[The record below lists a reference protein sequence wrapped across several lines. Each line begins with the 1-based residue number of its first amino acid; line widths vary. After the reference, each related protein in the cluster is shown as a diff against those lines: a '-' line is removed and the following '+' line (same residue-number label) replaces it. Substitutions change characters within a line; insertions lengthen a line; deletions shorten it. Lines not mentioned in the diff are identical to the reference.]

1 MRFGTRRNRLVA
13 SGATFLLCCA
23 ADGFVLRG
31 VLTSHDIASEQFRRG
46 YFERFGGE
54 VGLALDRAV
63 RPGMIPSFQTSHDG
77 ALEIPPG
84 MIAVLPLAPGT
95 SYESRSSSS
104 CAPYVVLGDEAP
116 VPPVAN
122 GPPLSPGEA
131 RLIGARTLAV
141 SEGRLALV
149 EWDPVRPWR
158 EDSARLC
165 ALRDACVPAGD
176 AAALE
181 LAVTDDRLD
190 VRLGGCSLA
199 ESHVFRGESQPLLA
213 VLGGAAWLTTARRP
227 AWSTDSSVV
236 RPLLAGIAVKVA
248 TTWWGAGI
256 ASAAAVSLALA
267 GAAVWIPVPAILA
280 WPLTVLLRV
289 AAALL
294 RLSVLGLQ
302 RLPRRAR
309 VPVVLGAAALGA
321 GLFASR
327 TNEPHSFPP
336 VVHIHG
342 EPPRADRCAVL
353 GYSAVKGEG
362 LRHERGGIRT
372 FLDEDCGGCRQTTA
386 GLCAGGET
394 LAWARDAFC
403 SSDPAFGAHGLV
415 TFMGGANDDFFT
427 GMVSI
432 ARLFI
437 VSGQGSAP
445 WSENVTAAAA
455 ASRRRLDVQTSAIAS
470 LGRCI
475 QSRGARFLFL
485 HDFLA
490 TDLHA
495 GRDPD
500 RAAMLA
506 ARRLAVEAAGG
517 TFVDLFDVF
526 GPEAGVSW
534 FNDYVHPSLLGHER
548 IAEFVCRQMPWD
560 ARAVLAVRA
569 GGAVRHSAIA
579 GIQGRELAMDDHSDG
594 EGNRGGPRDDRGGDR
609 SRDHGSRNEGGERGP
624 GSDTRFLQL
633 EMSHVLYSEAEAVA
647 RPAFRDLLLEA
658 AKERLRERFGE
669 EITALANLAVDD
681 LLKGVEASFEIEARI
696 QRHNDE
702 PQPSGGLREIVAA
715 WRARGQS
722 RPAQGERSVRR
733 TPARAKGKR

>member
-1 MRFGTRRNRLVA
+1 MRFGKRTYRLAVCSA
-13 SGATFLLCCA
+13 AFVVCCA

-31 VLTSHDIASEQFRRG
+31 VLTSRDIAPEQFRRG
-46 YFERFGGE
+46 YFERFGSE
-54 VGLALDRAV
+54 VGLTLDNAV
-63 RPGMIPSFQTSHDG
+63 RAQMIPAFQMSRDG
-77 ALEIPPG
+77 ALGIPPG
-84 MIAVLPLAPGT
+84 MIAVLPLATGT
-95 SYESRSSSS
+95 RYESRSDSS
-104 CAPYVVLGDEAP
+104 CAPYVVFGDEAP
-116 VPPVAN
+116 VAALAN

-131 RLIGARTLAV
+131 RLVGARTLAL

-165 ALRDACVPAGD
+165 ALRDACVPAG

-181 LAVTDDRLD
+181 LAATDGRLE
-190 VRLGGCSLA
+190 VRLGGCFLDEPHAFRA
-199 ESHVFRGESQPLLA
+199 ESPPLLA
-213 VLGGAAWLTTARRP
+213 VLAGADWLSVERRP
-227 AWSTDSSVV
+227 GWATDGGVV
-236 RPLLAGIAVKVA
+236 WPLLAGIAVKVA
-248 TTWWGAGI
+248 TTWWGVGI

-267 GAAVWIPVPAILA
+267 GAAVWIPVPATLV
-280 WPLTVLLRV
+280 WPLTVLFGV

-294 RLSVLGLQ
+294 RLSVRGLQ
-302 RLPRRAR
+302 RIPRRAR

-327 TNEPHSFPP
+327 TNEPDSFPP
-336 VVHIHG
+336 IVHVHG
-342 EPPRADRCAVL
+342 EPARADRCAVL

-362 LRHERGGIRT
+362 LRHERGGIRS
-372 FLDEDCGGCRQTTA
+372 FLDEDCAGCRQTTA
-386 GLCAGGET
+386 GLFAGGET

-403 SSDPAFGAHGLV
+403 SKEPAFGAHGLV
-415 TFMGGANDDFFT
+415 TFLGGTNDDFFT

-490 TDLHA
+490 TDLHG

-506 ARRLAVEAAGG
+506 ARRAAVEAAGG
-517 TFVDLFDVF
+517 TFVDLFEVF

-534 FNDYVHPSLLGHER
+534 FNDYIHPSLLGHER
-548 IAEFVCRQMPWD
+548 IAELTCRHLP
-560 ARAVLAVRA
+560 
-569 GGAVRHSAIA
+569 
-579 GIQGRELAMDDHSDG
+579 
-594 EGNRGGPRDDRGGDR
+594 
-609 SRDHGSRNEGGERGP
+609 
-624 GSDTRFLQL
+624 
-633 EMSHVLYSEAEAVA
+633 
-647 RPAFRDLLLEA
+647 
-658 AKERLRERFGE
+658 
-669 EITALANLAVDD
+669 
-681 LLKGVEASFEIEARI
+681 
-696 QRHNDE
+696 
-702 PQPSGGLREIVAA
+702 
-715 WRARGQS
+715 
-722 RPAQGERSVRR
+722 
-733 TPARAKGKR
+733 